1 MIRAAFWSFG
11 FVVLALVLLLSL
23 GWTEAHGFLSM
34 DVTDLWAKSIV
45 QIDGPVQFKATDA
58 FYPPVPYALSLLGQA
73 VLPDTQVPVP
83 FVLSALVGAGLLVMW
98 FLNLRDTG
106 QFSGVTAA
114 LVVLLLALNPFFLR
128 ALADGPETMF
138 CILGTWLFARGIVNL
153 RLTGNAPDMMK
164 VAVGLL
170 VVALSDSY
178 GLMLCLGAMPFMIV
192 AARPSMIAASSTG
205 YLVAMF
211 YPVLAAVGSLMFVS
225 MIFDSRL
232 VPLLSET
239 ATPLTLREHLVIL
252 AGLGPAAFVAILR
265 NILIP
270 RLFMPLLA
278 AVGAVLGGYTL
289 NTFFHVE
296 GDPAMALAPMLGVL
310 VAAIRFWPN
319 LPLREPIAITLMA
332 LSLLTSALVM
342 RHVAHNETR
351 VWTNAMLGKE
361 NAASRPTQEVVSFL
375 RDKSEIMV
383 DVEKNPQI
391 VVGLGNIDRLVI
403 AGEPAYDWALE
414 GGVPRT
420 NYIVV
425 PRQAEGQIT
434 ADRILRRFPQLRL
447 SQLPG
452 YEEVFQ
458 NSQWLV
464 FERINEWK

>member
-1 MIRAAFWSFG
+1 MIRAASWSFG
-11 FVVLALVLLLSL
+11 FVVLALMLLLSL
-23 GWTEAHGFLSM
+23 GWTEAHGFMSM

-106 QFSGVTAA
+106 QFSAVTAA
-114 LVVLLLALNPFFLR
+114 VVVLLLALNPFFLR

-458 NSQWLV
+458 KQPMAC
-464 FERINEWK
+464 F

>member
-1 MIRAAFWSFG
+1 MIRAASWSVG
-11 FVVLALVLLLSL
+11 FVALTLVLLLSL
-23 GWTEAHGFLSM
+23 GWTEANGFVSM

-45 QIDGPVQFKATDA
+45 QIEGPAQFKATDA

-73 VLPDTQVPVP
+73 LLTGTQVPVP
-83 FVLSALVGAGLLVMW
+83 FVLSALVGAGLLVLW

-106 QFSGVTAA
+106 RFSGFTSAI
-114 LVVLLLALNPFFLR
+114 LVLLLALNPFFLR
-128 ALADGPETMF
+128 ALADGPEMMF

-170 VVALSDSY
+170 VVALSDSF

-211 YPVLAAVGSLMFVS
+211 YPVAAAVGSLMFVS
-225 MIFDSRL
+225 LIFDSRL

-239 ATPLTLREHLVIL
+239 VVPLTSSQHMIVLL
-252 AGLGPAAFVAILR
+252 GLCPAALVAILR
-265 NILIP
+265 NILMP

-296 GDPAMALAPMLGVL
+296 GDPAMAIAPMLGVL

-319 LPLREPIAITLMA
+319 LSLREPIAIA
-332 LSLLTSALVM
+332 LLSFSLVSSVLVT
-342 RHVAHNETR
+342 RYVAHDETR
-351 VWTNAMLGKE
+351 NWARAMVGIE
-361 NAASRPTQEVVSFL
+361 NAASRPDREVISFL

-383 DVEKNPQI
+383 DVEKNPEI
-391 VVGLGNIDRLVI
+391 VIGFGSVDQLVI
-403 AGEPAYDWALE
+403 AGQPSYDWALE

-420 NYIVV
+420 RYIVV
-425 PRQAEGQIT
+425 PRQAEGQAT
-434 ADRILRRFPQLRL
+434 ADRILRRFPQLKQ
-447 SQLPG
+447 SKLPG
-452 YEEVFQ
+452 YGEVFE
-458 NSQWLV
+458 NSQWRV
-464 FERINEWK
+464 FERSNEWN

>member
-1 MIRAAFWSFG
+1 
-11 FVVLALVLLLSL
+11 
-23 GWTEAHGFLSM
+23 
-34 DVTDLWAKSIV
+34 
-45 QIDGPVQFKATDA
+45 
-58 FYPPVPYALSLLGQA
+58 
-73 VLPDTQVPVP
+73 
-83 FVLSALVGAGLLVMW
+83 
-98 FLNLRDTG
+98 
-106 QFSGVTAA
+106 
-114 LVVLLLALNPFFLR
+114 
-128 ALADGPETMF
+128 
-138 CILGTWLFARGIVNL
+138 
-153 RLTGNAPDMMK
+153 
-164 VAVGLL
+164 
-170 VVALSDSY
+170 
-178 GLMLCLGAMPFMIV
+178 
-192 AARPSMIAASSTG
+192 
-205 YLVAMF
+205 
-211 YPVLAAVGSLMFVS
+211 VLAAVGSLMFVT

-310 VAAIRFWPN
+310 IAAIRFWPN

-375 RDKSEIMV
+375 RDRSEIMV

>member
-1 MIRAAFWSFG
+1 MIRTASWSFG
-11 FVVLALVLLLSL
+11 FVALALVLLLSL
-23 GWTEAHGFLSM
+23 GWTEANGFISV

-45 QIDGPVQFKATDA
+45 QIEGPAQFKATDA

-73 VLPDTQVPVP
+73 ILPDTQVPVP
-83 FVLSALVGAGLLVMW
+83 FVLSALVGAGLLVLW

-106 QFSGVTAA
+106 QFSGLTSAV
-114 LVVLLLALNPFFLR
+114 VVLLLALNPFFLR

-170 VVALSDSY
+170 VVALSDSF

-252 AGLGPAAFVAILR
+252 LGLGPAAFVAILR

-319 LPLREPIAITLMA
+319 LPLREPIAIALLS
-332 LSLLTSALVM
+332 LSLLTSITVM
-342 RHVAHNETR
+342 RHVAHDETR
-351 VWTNAMLGKE
+351 AWANAMVGIQ
-361 NAASRPTQEVVSFL
+361 NAASQPTHEVVSFL

-383 DVEKNPQI
+383 DVERNPEI
-391 VVGLGNIDRLVI
+391 VIGFGTIDRLVI

-420 NYIVV
+420 RYIVV
-425 PRQAEGQIT
+425 PRQAEGQAT
-434 ADRILRRFPQLRL
+434 ADRILRRFPQLRK

-452 YEEVFQ
+452 YEKVFQ
-458 NSQWLV
+458 NSQWRV
-464 FERINEWK
+464 FERMNEWD